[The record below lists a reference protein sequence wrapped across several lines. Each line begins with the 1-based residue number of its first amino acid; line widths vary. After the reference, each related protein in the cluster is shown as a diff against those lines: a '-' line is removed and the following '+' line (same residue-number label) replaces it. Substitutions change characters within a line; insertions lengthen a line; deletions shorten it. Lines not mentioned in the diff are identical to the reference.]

1 MAVVADGVDRV
12 AEVTVEPSDLMVRP
26 IPATGEPL
34 PVVGLGTWRTFDVGR
49 DPARRAGPRDVL
61 RVFAQSG
68 ARVVDFSPMYGSAEA
83 VGGDLTQELG
93 LKGRL
98 FLATKV
104 WVQGRD
110 EGVRQMEESLKRLRV
125 TCLDLM
131 QVHNLIDWVTH
142 LKTLRAWKEQGRV
155 RYIGVTHY
163 SESAYLELERAL
175 KTGDVDFLQVN
186 YSIVS
191 TAAERRLLP
200 LARERGVAVLVNRPF
215 EEGGLFAR
223 LRGRPLPSWATQ
235 FDCSSWA
242 QFMLKF
248 ILSHPA
254 VTCVIPATGKPD
266 HARDDLQ
273 AGRGGL
279 PDMARRTQMAS
290 IFTEV

>member
-1 MAVVADGVDRV
+1 
-12 AEVTVEPSDLMVRP
+12 
-26 IPATGEPL
+26 
-34 PVVGLGTWRTFDVGR
+34 
-49 DPARRAGPRDVL
+49 
-61 RVFAQSG
+61 
-68 ARVVDFSPMYGSAEA
+68 
-83 VGGDLTQELG
+83 
-93 LKGRL
+93 
-98 FLATKV
+98 
-104 WVQGRD
+104 
-110 EGVRQMEESLKRLRV
+110 MEESLKRLRV
-125 TCLDLM
+125 NCLDLM
-131 QVHNLIDWVTH
+131 QVHNLVDWMTH

-163 SESAYLELERAL
+163 SESAYPELERAL
-175 KTGDVDFLQVN
+175 KTGDIDFLQVN

-200 LARERGVAVLVNRPF
+200 LARGVAVLVNRPF

-223 LRGRPLPSWATQ
+223 LRGRPLPPWATQ

-254 VTCVIPATGKPD
+254 VTCVIPATDKPD

-279 PDMARRTQMAS
+279 PDMARRTQMVR
-290 IFTEV
+290 ILTGV